1 MSAPAVVTREHL
13 ERAYAQTRKPGWPS
27 LDELRE
33 HWHHFSVIRAQA
45 QQIANGNPLPA
56 APVSPVIPAAQAKS
70 VQTPAPQH
78 KRRRDDGAPAYSTQL
93 AASGEYA
100 RHDTD

>member
-1 MSAPAVVTREHL
+1 MSTPAIVTREHL

-45 QQIANGNPLPA
+45 QQIANGNPMPP
-56 APVSPVIPAAQAKS
+56 APVSPVVPAVQAKP
-70 VQTPAPQH
+70 VQTPAYMP
-78 KRRRDDGAPAYSTQL
+78 RRRREDGTPGIDHKL